1 MYYTVQRRI
10 DTCLQRL
17 HRTFA
22 LIRNRVPTYVMR
34 DGTIKIGEK
43 LIRVYSFSQLTIIPS
58 LHRYSVQTFVPHD
71 GEKRIFQ
78 ILLMKIPAVLYL
90 LRNDRSK
97 RKVFRFNSNVSRRIR
112 IAWVL
117 IFQAAVSIFTVL
129 IRIVIRSRIIA

>member
-78 ILLMKIPAVLYL
+78 ILLMKI
-90 LRNDRSK
+90 RNDRSK